1 MKKRLLCLAL
11 GLILVLTATPAL
23 ASEGRFEDG
32 DDDLYRF
39 PGDSQYVPAAIVT
52 GGPSQ
57 RIVEEAKKDEP
68 NSMDVHIEKL
78 DLNGQSNFL
87 FRGYVANTSTPCT
100 YAREITGTGYRA
112 ATYTS
117 SPNECDMLMSIAS
130 TSTSDV
136 VYFTGRWVI

>member
-11 GLILVLTATPAL
+11 ALILVLTATPAL
-23 ASEGRFEDG
+23 ASQGEFEEQSVTWT
-32 DDDLYRF
+32 F
-39 PGDSQYVPAAIVT
+39 PGDSYGTLANYVT

-57 RIVEEAKKDEP
+57 KMVAGARKDEP
-68 NSMDVHIEKL
+68 NSMDVHINKL

-117 SPNECDMLMSIAS
+117 SPESCDMLMSIAS
-130 TSTSDV
+130 KSSWDR
-136 VYFTGRWVI
+136 VYFDGWWAI

>member
-11 GLILVLTATPAL
+11 ALILVLTATPTL
-23 ASEGRFEDG
+23 ASEGRFEEG

-87 FRGYVANTSTPCT
+87 FRGYVAGTDTPCT

-117 SPNECDMLMSIAS
+117 SPNDCDMLMSM
-130 TSTSDV
+130 STSDK

>member
-11 GLILVLTATPAL
+11 ALILVLTATPTL
-23 ASEGRFEDG
+23 ASEGRFEEG

-87 FRGYVANTSTPCT
+87 FRGYVAGTDTPCT

-117 SPNECDMLMSIAS
+117 SPNDCDMLMSIAS
-130 TSTSDV
+130 TSTSDK

>member
-11 GLILVLTATPAL
+11 ALILVLTATPAL
-23 ASEGRFEDG
+23 ASQGEFEEQSVTWT
-32 DDDLYRF
+32 F
-39 PGDSQYVPAAIVT
+39 PGDSYKTEANYVM

-57 RIVEEAKKDEP
+57 KMVEEAKKDEP

-117 SPNECDMLMSIAS
+117 SPESCDMLMSIAS
-130 TSTSDV
+130 KSSWDR
-136 VYFTGRWVI
+136 VYFDGWWAI

>member
-1 MKKRLLCLAL
+1 M
-11 GLILVLTATPAL
+11 
-23 ASEGRFEDG
+23 
-32 DDDLYRF
+32 
-39 PGDSQYVPAAIVT
+39 

-57 RIVEEAKKDEP
+57 KMVEEAKKDEP

-112 ATYTS
+112 ATLYVES
-117 SPNECDMLMSIAS
+117 GELRYADEYCEHEH
-130 TSTSDV
+130 
-136 VYFTGRWVI
+136 FR

>member
-11 GLILVLTATPAL
+11 VLILALTATPAL
-23 ASEGRFEDG
+23 ASQGEFEEQSVTWT
-32 DDDLYRF
+32 F
-39 PGDSQYVPAAIVT
+39 PGDSYETEANYVT
-52 GGPSQ
+52 GGKSQ
-57 RIVEEAKKDEP
+57 KMVKAARKDEP

-78 DLNGQSNFL
+78 DLNGQSDFL

-117 SPNECDMLMSIAS
+117 SPESCDMLMSIAS
-130 TSTSDV
+130 KSSWDR
-136 VYFTGRWVI
+136 VYFDGWWAI

>member
-11 GLILVLTATPAL
+11 ALILVLTATPAL
-23 ASEGRFEDG
+23 ASQG
-32 DDDLYRF
+32 DFVGEVDHTF
-39 PGDSQYVPAAIVT
+39 PGDSTKTSAAVVT

-68 NSMDVHIEKL
+68 NSMDVHINKL

-87 FRGYVANTSTPCT
+87 FRGYVAGTDTPCT

-117 SPNECDMLMSIAS
+117 SPNDCDMLMSIAS
-130 TSTSDV
+130 TSTSDR

>member
-11 GLILVLTATPAL
+11 ALILVLTATPAL
-23 ASEGRFEDG
+23 ASQGDFEDG

-57 RIVEEAKKDEP
+57 RIVQGARKDEP

-87 FRGYVANTSTPCT
+87 FRGYVAGTDTPCT

-117 SPNECDMLMSIAS
+117 SPNDCDMLMSIAS
-130 TSTSDV
+130 TSTSDK

>member
-23 ASEGRFEDG
+23 ASQGDFED
-32 DDDLYRF
+32 DDDDFHRF
-39 PGDSQYVPAAIVT
+39 PGDSQSVRAAIVT

-57 RIVEEAKKDEP
+57 RIVQGARKDEP

-117 SPNECDMLMSIAS
+117 SPESCDMLMSIAS

>member
-11 GLILVLTATPAL
+11 ALILVLTATPTL
-23 ASEGRFEDG
+23 ASEGRFEEG

-68 NSMDVHIEKL
+68 NSMDVHINKL

-87 FRGYVANTSTPCT
+87 FRGYVAGTDTPCT

-117 SPNECDMLMSIAS
+117 SPNKCDMLMSIAS
-130 TSTSDV
+130 TSTSDK

>member
-11 GLILVLTATPAL
+11 ALILVLTATPAL
-23 ASEGRFEDG
+23 ASQGDFEGTVDHT
-32 DDDLYRF
+32 F
-39 PGDSQYVPAAIVT
+39 PGDSTKTSAAFVT
-52 GGPSQ
+52 GGKSQ
-57 RIVEEAKKDEP
+57 KIVKEAKKDEP

-117 SPNECDMLMSIAS
+117 SPNKCDMLMSIAS
-130 TSTSDV
+130 TSSSDV
-136 VYFTGRWVI
+136 VYFTGWWAI

>member
-11 GLILVLTATPAL
+11 ALILVLTATPAL
-23 ASEGRFEDG
+23 ASQGEFEEQSVTWT
-32 DDDLYRF
+32 F
-39 PGDSQYVPAAIVT
+39 PGDSYKTEANYVM

-57 RIVEEAKKDEP
+57 KMVEEAKKDEP

-87 FRGYVANTSTPCT
+87 FRGYVAGTDTPCT

-117 SPNECDMLMSIAS
+117 SPNDCDMLMSIAS
-130 TSTSDV
+130 TSTSDK

>member
-11 GLILVLTATPAL
+11 ALILLLTATPTL
-23 ASEGRFEDG
+23 ASEGRFEEG

-87 FRGYVANTSTPCT
+87 FRGYVAGTDTPCT

-117 SPNECDMLMSIAS
+117 SPNDCDMLMSIAS
-130 TSTSDV
+130 TSTSDK

>member
-11 GLILVLTATPAL
+11 ALILVLTATPAL
-23 ASEGRFEDG
+23 ASQGRFVGEADHT
-32 DDDLYRF
+32 F
-39 PGDSQYVPAAIVT
+39 PGDSTETRAAVVT

-57 RIVEEAKKDEP
+57 RKVRGARKDEP
-68 NSMDVHIEKL
+68 NSMDVHIDKL

-87 FRGYVANTSTPCT
+87 FRGYVAGTDTPCT

-117 SPNECDMLMSIAS
+117 SPNDCDMLMSIAS

>member
-11 GLILVLTATPAL
+11 ALILVLAATPAL
-23 ASEGRFEDG
+23 ASQGSFVV
-32 DDDLYRF
+32 DDDNTHTF
-39 PGDSQYVPAAIVT
+39 PGDSTEISAAVVT

-57 RIVEEAKKDEP
+57 RIVQGARKDEP
-68 NSMDVHIEKL
+68 NSMDVHINKL

-87 FRGYVANTSTPCT
+87 FRGYVAGTDTPCT

-117 SPNECDMLMSIAS
+117 SPNKCDMLMSIAS
-130 TSTSDV
+130 TSTSDK

>member
-11 GLILVLTATPAL
+11 ALVLVLTATPTL
-23 ASEGRFEDG
+23 ASEGRFEEG

-87 FRGYVANTSTPCT
+87 FRGYVAGTDTPCT

-117 SPNECDMLMSIAS
+117 SPNDCDMLMSIAS
-130 TSTSDV
+130 TSTSDK

>member
-117 SPNECDMLMSIAS
+117 SPASCDMLMSIAS
-130 TSTSDV
+130 TSTSDR

>member
-11 GLILVLTATPAL
+11 ALILVLTATPAL
-23 ASEGRFEDG
+23 ASQGRFMEQRDSWT
-32 DDDLYRF
+32 F
-39 PGDSQYVPAAIVT
+39 PGDGYETLANYVT

-57 RIVEEAKKDEP
+57 RKVRGARKDEP
-68 NSMDVHIEKL
+68 NSMDVHIDKL

-87 FRGYVANTSTPCT
+87 FRGYVAGTDTPCT

-117 SPNECDMLMSIAS
+117 SPESCDMLMSIAS
-130 TSTSDV
+130 TSTSDR

>member
-11 GLILVLTATPAL
+11 ALILVLTATPTL
-23 ASEGRFEDG
+23 ASEGRFEEG

-87 FRGYVANTSTPCT
+87 FRGYVAGTDTPCT

-112 ATYTS
+112 ATYMS
-117 SPNECDMLMSIAS
+117 SPASCDMLMSIAS
-130 TSTSDV
+130 TSTSDK

>member
-1 MKKRLLCLAL
+1 M
-11 GLILVLTATPAL
+11 
-23 ASEGRFEDG
+23 
-32 DDDLYRF
+32 
-39 PGDSQYVPAAIVT
+39 

-57 RIVEEAKKDEP
+57 KMVEEAKKDEP

-87 FRGYVANTSTPCT
+87 FRGYVAGTDTPCT

-117 SPNECDMLMSIAS
+117 SPNDCDMLMSIAS

>member
-11 GLILVLTATPAL
+11 ALILVLTATPTL
-23 ASEGRFEDG
+23 ASEGRFEEG

-87 FRGYVANTSTPCT
+87 FRGYVAGTDTPCT

-117 SPNECDMLMSIAS
+117 SPNDCDMLMSIAS

>member
-1 MKKRLLCLAL
+1 MCLAL
-11 GLILVLTATPAL
+11 ALILVLTATPAL
-23 ASEGRFEDG
+23 ASEGRFEDE
-32 DDDLYRF
+32 DDDFHRF
-39 PGDSQYVPAAIVT
+39 PGDSQSVRAAIVT
-52 GGPSQ
+52 GGKSQ
-57 RIVEEAKKDEP
+57 KMVQAARKDEP

-78 DLNGQSNFL
+78 DLNGQSDFL

-117 SPNECDMLMSIAS
+117 SPESCDMLMSIAS
-130 TSTSDV
+130 TSTSDK

>member
-11 GLILVLTATPAL
+11 ALILVLTATPAL
-23 ASEGRFEDG
+23 ASQGRFEEG

-87 FRGYVANTSTPCT
+87 FRGYVAGTDTPCT

-117 SPNECDMLMSIAS
+117 SPNDCDMLMSIAS
-130 TSTSDV
+130 TSTSDK

>member
-11 GLILVLTATPAL
+11 ALILVLTATPTL
-23 ASEGRFEDG
+23 ASQG
-32 DDDLYRF
+32 DFDKTGDPTHLF
-39 PGDSQYVPAAIVT
+39 PGDSQSVPAAVVT
-52 GGPSQ
+52 GGDSQ
-57 RIVEEAKKDEP
+57 RIVRGARKDEP

-87 FRGYVANTSTPCT
+87 FRGYVAGTDTPCT

-117 SPNECDMLMSIAS
+117 SPESCDMLMSIAS
-130 TSTSDV
+130 TSSWDR
-136 VYFTGRWVI
+136 VYFTGWWAI

>member
-23 ASEGRFEDG
+23 ASQGDF
-32 DDDLYRF
+32 DDDELHTF
-39 PGDSQYVPAAIVT
+39 PGDSTKTSAAVVT

-68 NSMDVHIEKL
+68 NSMDVHINKL

-87 FRGYVANTSTPCT
+87 FRGYVAGTDTPCT

>member
-23 ASEGRFEDG
+23 ASEGRFEEG

-52 GGPSQ
+52 GGKSQ
-57 RIVEEAKKDEP
+57 KIVKEAKKDEP

-117 SPNECDMLMSIAS
+117 SPNKCDMLMSIAS
-130 TSTSDV
+130 TSSSDV
-136 VYFTGRWVI
+136 VYFTGWWAI

>member
-11 GLILVLTATPAL
+11 ALILVLTATSAL
-23 ASEGRFEDG
+23 ASQGEFEEQSVTWT
-32 DDDLYRF
+32 F
-39 PGDSQYVPAAIVT
+39 PGDSYGTLANYVT

-57 RIVEEAKKDEP
+57 RIVQGARKDEP

-87 FRGYVANTSTPCT
+87 FRGYVAGTDTPCT

-117 SPNECDMLMSIAS
+117 SPESCDMLMSIAS

>member
-11 GLILVLTATPAL
+11 ALILVLTATPTL

-87 FRGYVANTSTPCT
+87 FRGYVAGTDTPCT

-117 SPNECDMLMSIAS
+117 SPNDCDMLMSIAS
-130 TSTSDV
+130 TSTSDK

>member
-11 GLILVLTATPAL
+11 ALVLVLTATPAL
-23 ASEGRFEDG
+23 ASQG
-32 DDDLYRF
+32 DFDKTGDPTHLF

-68 NSMDVHIEKL
+68 NSMDVHIDKL
-78 DLNGQSNFL
+78 DLNGQSDFL
-87 FRGYVANTSTPCT
+87 FRGYVAGTDTPCT

-117 SPNECDMLMSIAS
+117 SPNDCDMLMSIAS
-130 TSTSDV
+130 TSTSDK

>member
-1 MKKRLLCLAL
+1 MKKWLLCLAL
-11 GLILVLTATPAL
+11 GLILVLTATSAL
-23 ASEGRFEDG
+23 ASQGEFEEQSVTWT
-32 DDDLYRF
+32 F
-39 PGDSQYVPAAIVT
+39 PGDSYKTEANYVM

-57 RIVEEAKKDEP
+57 KMVEEAKKDEP

-117 SPNECDMLMSIAS
+117 SPESCDMLMSIAS
-130 TSTSDV
+130 TSTSDR
-136 VYFTGRWVI
+136 VYFDGWWAI

>member
-11 GLILVLTATPAL
+11 ALILVLTATPAL
-23 ASEGRFEDG
+23 ASQGEFEEQSVTWT
-32 DDDLYRF
+32 F
-39 PGDSQYVPAAIVT
+39 PGDSYKTEANYVM

-57 RIVEEAKKDEP
+57 KMVEEAKKDEP

-117 SPNECDMLMSIAS
+117 SPESCDMLMSISS
-130 TSTSDV
+130 TSTSDR
-136 VYFTGRWVI
+136 VYFDGWWAI

>member
-11 GLILVLTATPAL
+11 ALILVLTATPTL
-23 ASEGRFEDG
+23 ASEGRFEEG

-117 SPNECDMLMSIAS
+117 SPASCDMLMSIAS
-130 TSTSDV
+130 TSTSDR

>member
-11 GLILVLTATPAL
+11 ALILVLTATPTL
-23 ASEGRFEDG
+23 ASEGRFEEG

-87 FRGYVANTSTPCT
+87 FRGYVAGTDTPCT

-117 SPNECDMLMSIAS
+117 SPESCDMLMSIAS
-130 TSTSDV
+130 TSSWDR
-136 VYFTGRWVI
+136 VYFTGWWAI